1 MVLFKKAFFFFLS
14 FLLAVFIF
22 IAGYKLGQNGS
33 LILGLGPTGIMK
45 TTVGK
50 PENVDFSLF
59 WEAWNKLKQK
69 SVIDVNEKD
78 MINGAISGLLSSTND
93 PYTVFLSQKDNQ
105 RFKEDIQG
113 EFNGIGVEITQKNNL
128 PTIVAPLSDSP
139 AEKAGLKAGDIILE
153 VDGAKTTEIGFDETI
168 NKIRGK
174 DGTTVKLKIARESS
188 GDPLDFTVTRSKI
201 VVKSVEWSKKNI
213 KEKDISYIKI
223 RQFGD
228 DTSALFRE
236 ASKDAATNKN
246 KLMVIDLRNNPGG
259 YLETAVDIASYFIPD
274 GVVLTEKG
282 KNDQKKDYVAVGHST
297 LKDFKVMILTNEGS
311 ASASEI
317 LAGALRDR
325 KNSQL
330 IGDKTFGKG
339 SVQELIDL
347 SDGSAVKITIA
358 KWFTP
363 KGQQINGEG
372 LSPDIKISDDAKTD
386 KDEQLDEALKIISE

>member
-1 MVLFKKAFFFFLS
+1 
-14 FLLAVFIF
+14 
-22 IAGYKLGQNGS
+22 
-33 LILGLGPTGIMK
+33 
-45 TTVGK
+45 
-50 PENVDFSLF
+50 
-59 WEAWNKLKQK
+59 
-69 SVIDVNEKD
+69 